1 MTYTSSLTQKGQV
14 TIPQEIRKHLKL
26 KPTDK
31 VFFIKHKE
39 NVILKPSRSFMD
51 IEGSVKHSVKYSDSL
66 ADKHVADYVSTDYE
80 ETTNS

>member
-26 KPTDK
+26 KPSDK
-31 VFFIKHKE
+31 VFFIKHE
-39 NVILKPSRSFMD
+39 DSVIIKPARSFLD
-51 IEGSVKHSVKYSDSL
+51 IEGSVKYKVKYSDSL
-66 ADKHVADYVSTDYE
+66 ADKQVSDYISTENE